1 MFHCII
7 IRNAEPMGCL
17 FFATKDLFLMS
28 GDILYLLSVA
38 KVLYFNLLTMQLT
51 RNIDLPFRDNF

>member
-7 IRNAEPMGCL
+7 IRNAEPRGCL

-28 GDILYLLSVA
+28 GDILYLLSVS